1 MPRSAHVS
9 RTNPPIGPCRLQGF
23 FLAACAGVA
32 SSLAASPPLDESARF
47 RAIAGI
53 HEDREKQVEPI
64 RVGDLIVWNMGSGL
78 HAVRLADGEAP
89 WKDLS
94 QPRDSLLFPRGV
106 AAARLRKAA
115 AADPPPLAACS
126 SAARAIAIL
135 DGISATDDDVDAA
148 ALVCLDLSPAAEGR
162 LAWIAPP
169 PAVVVDSVP
178 PRPTAFDGPPA
189 ADAGQVYC
197 VVRSREPADWL
208 HLAAY
213 DLRDGHV
220 TWTRP
225 LGSAIAADGIDHAPR
240 GRRARCEGGLVTVDT
255 RAGTVATF
263 DRSGRAINTL
273 STGARP

>member
-1 MPRSAHVS
+1 M
-9 RTNPPIGPCRLQGF
+9 
-23 FLAACAGVA
+23 GVA
-32 SSLAASPPLDESARF
+32 SSLAASPVADESARY

-53 HEDREKQVEPI
+53 PEAQEKQVEPI
-64 RVGDLIVWNMGSGL
+64 RVGDLIVWNTGSGL
-78 HAVRLADGEAP
+78 HAVRLADGTAP
-89 WKDLS
+89 WQDPS
-94 QPRDSLLFPRGV
+94 QSKDSLLFPRGV
-106 AAARLRKAA
+106 SAVRLRKAA
-115 AADPPPLAACS
+115 VAEPPPLAACS

-135 DGISATDDDVDAA
+135 DRVSATDDDDDAA
-148 ALVCLDLSPAAEGR
+148 ALVCLDCSPAAEGR

-169 PAVVVDSVP
+169 PAVVHDDGP
-178 PRPTAFDGPPA
+178 PGSTVFDGPPA
-189 ADAGQVYC
+189 ADAALVYC

-240 GRRARCEGGLVTVDT
+240 DRRVRCAGGLVTVDT

-263 DRSGRAINTL
+263 DRSGQTIDTPP
-273 STGARP
+273 TGGRP